1 MFEWRLFNGNFDPH
15 ISACH
20 RWPSKKRKDMVE
32 SKGPTMW
39 VADRRLLQ
47 DTAGQCH
54 SKQSWNHS
62 GQKPKWCRPLWHPV
76 FWFWY
81 SAEYYI
87 YNSIYIYITI
97 YIIIYIYIICI
108 HIDFEWLWS
117 PNVGQNGEMGKLGQD
132 RLEVRWEAV
141 MFLFNLVIWNV
152 WLFLF
157 EYLAKCFVEVVV
169 IMFGFNEG
177 RFCWGCFACYD
188 FRFMFSVCSLSLMF
202 FVL

>member
-1 MFEWRLFNGNFDPH
+1 MTPVGAMSTPGLAVQACEPH
-15 ISACH
+15 WHLAVQNTPWSWLGGPRQLASVGLH
-20 RWPSKKRKDMVE
+20 RWQ
-32 SKGPTMW
+32 G
-39 VADRRLLQ
+39 
-47 DTAGQCH
+47 
-54 SKQSWNHS
+54 
-62 GQKPKWCRPLWHPV
+62 RPFYCL
-76 FWFWY
+76 
-81 SAEYYI
+81 
-87 YNSIYIYITI
+87 
-97 YIIIYIYIICI
+97 
-108 HIDFEWLWS
+108 EWLYLS
-117 PNVGQNGEMGKLGQD
+117 VEKPPKKNGEMGKLGQD

-202 FVL
+202 YVVGVLGLFCP